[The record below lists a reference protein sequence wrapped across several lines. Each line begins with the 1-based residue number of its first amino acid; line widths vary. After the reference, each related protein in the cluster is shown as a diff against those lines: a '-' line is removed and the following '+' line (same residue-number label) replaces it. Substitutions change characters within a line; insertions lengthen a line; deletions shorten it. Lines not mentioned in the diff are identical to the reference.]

1 MHVITGAL
9 EHKLKK
15 EGLIDFKSKRVE
27 PRKQTF
33 RPLLQGTEGFLL
45 YNGDYGGMKN
55 DISRNNPGAS
65 KILG

>member
-33 RPLLQGTEGFLL
+33 RPLLQGMKGFSIFSILL
-45 YNGDYGGMKN
+45 WRDEK
-55 DISRNNPGAS
+55 
-65 KILG
+65 